1 MERLQEMYGLLM
13 LLNMKSKHIICE
25 SCIEYYEQNISS
37 KDYVRDFN
45 ELKFGKTPNVG
56 KMIYI
61 KSRYDV
67 SEFTRMYC
75 EECQEEGLWVGLDSD
90 KKGEFIRK
98 NLALYLSD
106 FSLLELKKIGLI
118 TTKENVPFLLLE
130 NNNTYGLKK
139 IKQIYGRLL

>member
-1 MERLQEMYGLLM
+1 M
-13 LLNMKSKHIICE
+13 LLNMKSKPIVCK
-25 SCIEYYEQNISS
+25 SCIEHYEQIISS
-37 KDYVRDFN
+37 K
-45 ELKFGKTPNVG
+45 ENVKALNKIQYDVN
-56 KMIYI
+56 KMMYI

-75 EECQEEGLWVGLDSD
+75 GECQEEGLWVGLDSD

-106 FSLLELKKIGLI
+106 FSLLELKKIGQI
-118 TTKENVPFLLLE
+118 TTKENVSFLLLE

-139 IKQIYGRLL
+139 IKQINGNIL

>member
-1 MERLQEMYGLLM
+1 M
-13 LLNMKSKHIICE
+13 NMKSKPILCK
-25 SCIEYYEQNISS
+25 SCIEHYEQAISS
-37 KDYVRDFN
+37 KENVKGFN
-45 ELKFGKTPNVG
+45 KLKFGNASDVG

-75 EECQEEGLWVGLDSD
+75 EECKEEGLWVGLDLNFD
-90 KKGEFIRK
+90 KKGEFNRK

-106 FSLLELKKIGLI
+106 LSLLELKKVGQI
-118 TTKENVPFLLLE
+118 TTKENVSFLLLE

-139 IKQIYGRLL
+139 IKQINVKIL

>member
-13 LLNMKSKHIICE
+13 LLNMKSKPIVCK
-25 SCIEYYEQNISS
+25 SCIEHYEQIISS
-37 KDYVRDFN
+37 K
-45 ELKFGKTPNVG
+45 ENVKALNKIQYDVN
-56 KMIYI
+56 KMMYI

-75 EECQEEGLWVGLDSD
+75 GECQEEGLWVGLDSNEN
-90 KKGEFIRK
+90 GEFINK
-98 NLALYLSD
+98 GLILYLSD
-106 FSLLELKKIGLI
+106 ISVPELKKIGYI

-139 IKQIYGRLL
+139 IDGRLL

>member
-1 MERLQEMYGLLM
+1 M
-13 LLNMKSKHIICE
+13 LLNMKSKPIVCK
-25 SCIEYYEQNISS
+25 SCIEHYEQIISS
-37 KDYVRDFN
+37 KESVRAFN
-45 ELKFGKTPNVG
+45 ELKFGNTSNVG
-56 KMIYI
+56 GMIYI
-61 KSRYDV
+61 KSKYDV

-106 FSLLELKKIGLI
+106 FSLLELKKIGQI
-118 TTKENVPFLLLE
+118 TTKENVSFLLLE

-139 IKQIYGRLL
+139 NKTNKWQHFVTFAIMTI

>member
-1 MERLQEMYGLLM
+1 M
-13 LLNMKSKHIICE
+13 LLNVKSKPIVCK
-25 SCIEYYEQNISS
+25 SCIEHYEKIISS
-37 KDYVRDFN
+37 KDNVKAFN
-45 ELKFGKTPNVG
+45 KLQFGSTSDVG

-75 EECQEEGLWVGLDSD
+75 GECQEEGLWVGLDSD

-106 FSLLELKKIGLI
+106 FSLLELKKIGYI

-139 IKQIYGRLL
+139 IKQIDGKIL

>member
-1 MERLQEMYGLLM
+1 
-13 LLNMKSKHIICE
+13 MKSKPIVCK
-25 SCIEYYEQNISS
+25 SCIEHYEQTISS
-37 KDYVRDFN
+37 KEGVRAFN
-45 ELKFGKTPNVG
+45 ELKFGNTLNVG

-90 KKGEFIRK
+90 EKGEFIRK

-106 FSLLELKKIGLI
+106 LSLLELKKIGLI

-139 IKQIYGRLL
+139 IKQINGKLL